1 MIWLVRFYLFFMGI
15 TYLLIGLW
23 AILDPLFTSME
34 ISAPSF
40 LDAVGLSI
48 TSEIGYSEIAGL
60 YGGLNIGI
68 GLMCLVGIAKE
79 TIGIFSIKFLTFL
92 AGSIASGR
100 ILFSLLPSSP
110 TFFNSFFCFRNLRSS
125 YRFMFFKSIKW
136 N

>member
-1 MIWLVRFYLFFMGI
+1 MIWLVRFYLFFMGV

-23 AILDPLFTSME
+23 AIFDPLFTSMD

-100 ILFSLLPSSP
+100 ILF
-110 TFFNSFFCFRNLRSS
+110 
-125 YRFMFFKSIKW
+125 
-136 N
+136 